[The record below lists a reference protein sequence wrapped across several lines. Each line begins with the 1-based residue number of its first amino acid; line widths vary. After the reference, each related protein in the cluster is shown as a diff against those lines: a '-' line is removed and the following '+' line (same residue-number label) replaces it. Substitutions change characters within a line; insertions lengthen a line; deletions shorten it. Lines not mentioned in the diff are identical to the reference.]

1 MLANWASGAGFVTE
15 ITFGAISALYHFAL
29 NSGH

>member
-15 ITFGAISALYHFAL
+15 ITFGAISALYHV
-29 NSGH
+29 H